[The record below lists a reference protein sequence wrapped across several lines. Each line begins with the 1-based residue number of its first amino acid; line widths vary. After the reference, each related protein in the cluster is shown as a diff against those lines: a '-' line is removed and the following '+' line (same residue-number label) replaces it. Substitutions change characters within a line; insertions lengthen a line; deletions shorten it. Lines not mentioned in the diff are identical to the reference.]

1 MPRRARVQKRV
12 ILPDP
17 IYGSVGLAKF
27 VNCIMLA
34 GKKSIAE
41 KIVYDSFEKIRR
53 SSRKEPLDVFDQA
66 IRNVTPEGI
75 RALVELFWSEVVL
88 CYKAGS
94 SRPEE
99 GSEHFWAYNLEFRTG
114 RSFAH
119 GDLIALGYRHGPLL
133 GRALAELLAAVVD
146 DPGANRRTTLLARAR
161 ELLGA

>member
-41 KIVYDSFEKIRR
+41 KIVYDLFEKIRR

-66 IRNVTPEGI
+66 IRNVTPILEVKPKRVGGATYQVPVEI
-75 RALVELFWSEVVL
+75 RHD
-88 CYKAGS
+88 
-94 SRPEE
+94 R
-99 GSEHFWAYNLEFRTG
+99 RQ
-114 RSFAH
+114 
-119 GDLIALGYRHGPLL
+119 
-133 GRALAELLAAVVD
+133 ALARRWIIRYARGRGGKSMSEKLAGELMDAANGVGASIKRKEDTHKMAEFEQGLLALPVL
-146 DPGANRRTTLLARAR
+146 RWR
-161 ELLGA
+161 